1 MDLETQIKDLLAVF
15 ALSRDREI
23 TLFEVRFLV
32 LASTRGKSE
41 GCKQIHA
48 WIVGR
53 CWFSIRSRF
62 RKVSCRDPDGLNLVD
77 RLRNWRPF
85 DGELQSSK
93 EFRGNWLTSVA
104 EIFEDFGLKP
114 TSSGTYVL
122 NASTAVK
129 WIGLIATIF
138 SLLNQMFEDEEQS
151 TSEVLDSDRVQAVTI
166 FMRALYAIFCNEE
179 LQDLFGL
186 ESLKMITPTRVTRII
201 HVSNEYADEDPGE
214 FC

>member
-62 RKVSCRDPDGLNLVD
+62 RKVSCRGPDGLNLVD

-85 DGELQSSK
+85 VGELQSSK
-93 EFRGNWLTSVA
+93 EFSLRASRRHSNTL
-104 EIFEDFGLKP
+104 GLKP
-114 TSSGTYVL
+114 TSSATYIL
-122 NASTAVK
+122 NESTAVK
-129 WIGLIATIF
+129 WIGLVATI
-138 SLLNQMFEDEEQS
+138 LNVLNQMFEEQ
-151 TSEVLDSDRVQAVTI
+151 E
-166 FMRALYAIFCNEE
+166 
-179 LQDLFGL
+179 
-186 ESLKMITPTRVTRII
+186 
-201 HVSNEYADEDPGE
+201 
-214 FC
+214 